1 MVDIE
6 LKLPDNWFESEIR
19 NGYEVTTKQ
28 KEIWAIELDMLYK
41 FMNICNKHNLKWWV
55 DGGTLLGAVRHKG
68 FIPWDDDIDVFM
80 LREDYNKFID
90 IAKTEITGNYYL
102 QTDEDGETF
111 YAHAKM
117 RRTDTTAILAK
128 DIPAKFKF
136 NQGIFIDI
144 FPFDN
149 VSDDENE
156 YNYLISRLSSLKRGI
171 LIQRSYW
178 WTGNKNPDIFR
189 NCINL
194 QNMYHKLRTTY
205 NTDETEF
212 IANLGLPSIKH
223 DVRKKRTEI
232 TDTIYMQFEMLTVP
246 VPVGYD
252 SILKRLYGDY
262 MEPVKGISKH
272 GQIIFS
278 TNHSYKDFPFNEVM
292 IEFDKLL
299 DLEYSQYKQYEQYCE
314 QYQQYEQNYPSTLD
328 EYRQRYGWDT
338 TGMGFDDGYDQ
349 YYQNED
355 NKTEYIYES
364 SWWDKFLILIANFLR
379 KLFN

>member
-41 FMNICNKHNLKWWV
+41 FMNICNKYNLKWWV
-55 DGGTLLGAVRHKG
+55 DGGTLLGTVRHKG
-68 FIPWDDDIDVFM
+68 FIPWDDDIDIFM
-80 LREDYNKFID
+80 LREDYDRFID
-90 IAKTEITGNYYL
+90 IAKTKITGNYYL

-117 RRTDTTAILAK
+117 RRTDTTAILVK
-128 DIPAKFKF
+128 DLPAKFTF

-149 VSDDENE
+149 VPDNE
-156 YNYLISRLSSLKRGI
+156 LEYKDFIYKLLTLKIKILKR
-171 LIQRSYW
+171 LSYW
-178 WTGNKNPDIFR
+178 WTGNKNPDILR

-194 QNMYHKLRTTY
+194 QNTYHNLRTTY
-205 NTDETEF
+205 NNDKTEF

-232 TDTIYMQFEMLTVP
+232 TDTIYMQFEILTVP
-246 VPVGYD
+246 VPSGYD

-262 MEPVKGISKH
+262 MEHVKGTSKH

-278 TNHSYKDFPFNEVM
+278 TNHSYKDFLSNEVI
-292 IEFDKLL
+292 IEFNKLL
-299 DLEYSQYKQYEQYCE
+299 DSKYNQ
-314 QYQQYEQNYPSTLD
+314 
-328 EYRQRYGWDT
+328 
-338 TGMGFDDGYDQ
+338 
-349 YYQNED
+349 
-355 NKTEYIYES
+355 
-364 SWWDKFLILIANFLR
+364 
-379 KLFN
+379 